1 MYVKNRGGKP
11 CFKTV
16 VNDEHVISRIR
27 AVRYV
32 LRANPELKVNYTRA
46 FDWDDEDLNRDAVC
60 EDYNYMNFKFDV
72 RLKRHFLPCCLT
84 EPVTSLLSRCRFV
97 IRGVFI
103 RNGRLPD
110 GISELRLPLLLRRY
124 LDLLED

>member
-1 MYVKNRGGKP
+1 MKDDK
-11 CFKTV
+11 
-16 VNDEHVISRIR
+16 IIQMMQ
-27 AVRYV
+27 AVRYL
-32 LRANPELKVNYTRA
+32 LRADPVTKVTYTRV
-46 FDWDDEDLNRDAVC
+46 FNWNDEDDVEC
-60 EDYNYMNFKFDV
+60 KVMNFYMCENEDLPTFDV

-84 EPVTSLLSRCRFV
+84 EPVTSLLSWCRFV

-110 GISELRLPLLLRRY
+110 GISELCLPLLLRRY